1 MQRGRHDGGAHIE
14 HEAELQCCQQLSVER
29 KAVILQSNVVESLS
43 KLTQLVGCFLERT
56 LIAIN
61 PRAALHGL
69 VHFRADGGEALT
81 ASGLAQELF
90 LEPAFLIIRL
100 RDDVFAGWL
109 LLLSSLS
116 LRPDSACAI
125 VETHWQLVWTKMD

>member
-1 MQRGRHDGGAHIE
+1 MQRGLHDGGAHIE

-29 KAVILQSNVVESLS
+29 KAVILQSNIVESLS
-43 KLTQLVGCFLERT
+43 KITQLVGCFLERT

-69 VHFRADGGEALT
+69 VHFRADGGEAIT

-90 LEPAFLIIRL
+90 LETAFLIIRL
-100 RDDVFAGWL
+100 RDDVFRSEEHTSEL
-109 LLLSSLS
+109 QS
-116 LRPDSACAI
+116 
-125 VETHWQLVWTKMD
+125 QF